1 MPSNGW
7 KNWHWICLFKLSPM
21 MCFYLSPEG
30 RRNKQ
35 SYTIEFQRKE
45 NGLNLSKGYLLQ
57 WGTCMNSKPRH
68 LQVSSFQILVTS
80 TPRRPSQQVAQV
92 VSIAARRGVIVHNHA
107 IGLQWWRHRAR
118 AHPSLLR
125 IDRHVHPPAPFSHAS
140 TRLTTREEN
149 DSILPF
155 LTILRGWLRCTN
167 LRESKVVNLP
177 TDKKNSPSPKR
188 PTKAPGWQPGSIV
201 WNPPLFCYTVLNTLT
216 CYLFSNLI
224 WWFSIE

>member
-68 LQVSSFQILVTS
+68 LQVSSFQILVTYKQLLLNTS
-80 TPRRPSQQVAQV
+80 SRSPHLNPSSSESASGTSCIDRRASWRDCTQSRYWATVMTSSGPCTPQPAENWSPRSPTRALLSRVYTPHYPRRKWLHPTISHHSPRVA
-92 VSIAARRGVIVHNHA
+92 
-107 IGLQWWRHRAR
+107 
-118 AHPSLLR
+118 
-125 IDRHVHPPAPFSHAS
+125 
-140 TRLTTREEN
+140 
-149 DSILPF
+149 
-155 LTILRGWLRCTN
+155 
-167 LRESKVVNLP
+167 
-177 TDKKNSPSPKR
+177 
-188 PTKAPGWQPGSIV
+188 
-201 WNPPLFCYTVLNTLT
+201 
-216 CYLFSNLI
+216 
-224 WWFSIE
+224 